1 MIGWMES
8 AIVDGAAKIMMVA
21 PVFNHENV
29 HEQWSNKA
37 QAWQTL
43 SRMHGVS

>member
-8 AIVDGAAKIMMVA
+8 VIVDGVAKIMMVA
-21 PVFNHENV
+21 PVSNHENV

-43 SRMHGVS
+43 STRLGMS